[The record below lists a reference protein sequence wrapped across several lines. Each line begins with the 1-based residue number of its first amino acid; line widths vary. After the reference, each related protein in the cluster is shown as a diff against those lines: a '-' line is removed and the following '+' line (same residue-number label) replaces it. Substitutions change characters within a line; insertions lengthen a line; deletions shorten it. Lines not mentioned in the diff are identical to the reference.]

1 MHSSEQVTKAKKCCY
16 PQCTDGGARA
26 DRLFLITVTKLVIF
40 SDPCWSKFLP
50 SGGLL
55 LVWGQI
61 PGRQSGAQDTI
72 SLQLAVLTEAARW
85 GSFLGISNSCV
96 LTQVIKGLLDF
107 TSDMLQA
114 CAAHRGKSVISD
126 TLWALCHR
134 GTLLIHTE
142 SREWGLE
149 NSQDVLIKSS
159 VFLEYTSK
167 LSDFDLKV
175 N

>member
-1 MHSSEQVTKAKKCCY
+1 M
-16 PQCTDGGARA
+16 CTPLS
-26 DRLFLITVTKLVIF
+26 RLQRQRSVVILSAQMEGLGLTDSFWSQLPSWYITF

-50 SGGLL
+50 SSGLL
-55 LVWGQI
+55 LVWGQVL
-61 PGRQSGAQDTI
+61 GRQSGAQDTI

-85 GSFLGISNSCV
+85 GSFLGISNYCV

-149 NSQDVLIKSS
+149 NSQDVLIKSRMFS
-159 VFLEYTSK
+159 
-167 LSDFDLKV
+167 
-175 N
+175 